1 MIERVTELAELP
13 FEYFLGRACR
23 KFRRGTLDLSASRMI
38 EQSGQHI
45 SRSRISDFENG
56 HTHSTKFLQLYVL
69 ADTTKQNELSTILKQ
84 ATDDYISYL
93 AKLSM
98 PH

>member
-1 MIERVTELAELP
+1 
-13 FEYFLGRACR
+13 
-23 KFRRGTLDLSASRMI
+23 MI

-69 ADTTKQNELSTILKQ
+69 ADTTKQNELSKILKQ

-93 AKLSM
+93 AKL
-98 PH
+98 PILH

>member
-1 MIERVTELAELP
+1 
-13 FEYFLGRACR
+13 
-23 KFRRGTLDLSASRMI
+23 MI

-69 ADTTKQNELSTILKQ
+69 ADTTKQNELSKILKQ

-93 AKLSM
+93 AKLPILHWIIKCTVFLAWLSDRYDVLINARIRV
-98 PH
+98 PN

>member
-1 MIERVTELAELP
+1 MTELTKLS

-23 KFRRGTLDLSASRMI
+23 KFRRGTLDLSASSMI

-56 HTHSTKFLQLYVL
+56 HTHSTKFLQLYL
-69 ADTTKQNELSTILKQ
+69 FADTTKQTELSTMLKQ

-93 AKLSM
+93 AKLPM
-98 PH
+98 HH